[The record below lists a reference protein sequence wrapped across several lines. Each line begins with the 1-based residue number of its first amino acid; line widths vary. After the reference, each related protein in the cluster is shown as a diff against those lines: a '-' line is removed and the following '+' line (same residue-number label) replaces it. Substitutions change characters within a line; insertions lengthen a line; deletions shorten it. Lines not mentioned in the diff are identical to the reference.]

1 MCHDQDR
8 VLKEYIE
15 VQCDIR
21 CQVSVCNFSFLS
33 VHISRYTEYYKRC
46 SSYVETFELVDGG
59 NQALNDVKV
68 RLPAGVPIPE
78 LVLLARR
85 ELVRRDFLNL
95 IVRHA
100 IEYPRVQLVDVSP
113 PPVVVV
119 VVVGPLYLN
128 FVNPFTGLPLPT
140 AGIDLSP
147 MQPLN
152 RTSLNAELSES
163 TWISSGLLAP

>member
-113 PPVVVV
+113 PPRAHRHPPVGADVVLDH
-119 VVVGPLYLN
+119 GRR
-128 FVNPFTGLPLPT
+128 FFG
-140 AGIDLSP
+140 A
-147 MQPLN
+147 
-152 RTSLNAELSES
+152 AE
-163 TWISSGLLAP
+163 GGRP